1 MPKWWSWWRG
11 WTSPLL
17 SLTLLRQATLWGL
30 LSLILWEKVAHNPYS
45 GFSRSLQW
53 WKRVLVNCW
62 GWKTNFHLLSPT
74 WPGKVEIRYKG
85 WWKKLWNQ
93 FSGCL
98 EGRQEV
104 STLTS
109 YLAGWKKCFPQ
120 YSRCWNKSSEEY
132 LLCSF
137 GLSTI
142 NGDLDRSTLS
152 SATQQQPLLSV
163 FVSQSSSGCYFST
176 SCCELSSCDMRE
188 PTCHATYNQPAQLVR
203 DGTTDPR
210 IDQNRHRQS

>member
-1 MPKWWSWWRG
+1 MKSIFRMFGGEAGGFNPD
-11 WTSPLL
+11 LL
-17 SLTLLRQATLWGL
+17 SGRLEEMLPTIQQVL
-30 LSLILWEKVAHNPYS
+30 KNP
-45 GFSRSLQW
+45 
-53 WKRVLVNCW
+53 
-62 GWKTNFHLLSPT
+62 
-74 WPGKVEIRYKG
+74 
-85 WWKKLWNQ
+85 
-93 FSGCL
+93 
-98 EGRQEV
+98 
-104 STLTS
+104 
-109 YLAGWKKCFPQ
+109 
-120 YSRCWNKSSEEY
+120 SEDY